1 MGRGSIVLFA
11 DSFHFSNE
19 ALRDDRQSGL
29 LSWLVGA
36 GRSVVFDE
44 THLGTSEQP
53 GVATLGRKYRLQPLF
68 GALLLLALLFLWK
81 NATRFMPP
89 YEEQLAQE
97 QGDVVEGRDSASAF
111 VNLLRRN
118 ITPASLLR
126 VCLEQWNAA
135 LAGLRKPPRAK
146 LEAMQRLIDAQNALE
161 PRDRNPVGTYREF
174 CQILKRKT

>member
-1 MGRGSIVLFA
+1 
-11 DSFHFSNE
+11 
-19 ALRDDRQSGL
+19 
-29 LSWLVGA
+29 
-36 GRSVVFDE
+36 
-44 THLGTSEQP
+44 
-53 GVATLGRKYRLQPLF
+53 
-68 GALLLLALLFLWK
+68 
-81 NATRFMPP
+81 
-89 YEEQLAQE
+89 
-97 QGDVVEGRDSASAF
+97 

-118 ITPASLLR
+118 IAPASLLR